1 MPARPSMV
9 ETPNATADVVL
20 IKRYANR
27 RFYNTVS
34 LTYMALD
41 DLAGMVLRHQ
51 RFVVRDA
58 ASGEDITQEILDR
71 LH

>member
-1 MPARPSMV
+1 MA
-9 ETPNATADVVL
+9 ETPNAAAESIL
-20 IKRYANR
+20 IKRYAKR

-34 LTYMALD
+34 AAYVTLD
-41 DLAGMVLRHQ
+41 DLVDLVLRHQ

-58 ASGEDITQEILDR
+58 ESGEDITQEIFDR